1 MKWHDVLLNADI
13 TMTCEA
19 RKSGKAR
26 LTVNYYGDRN
36 GVVRKFM
43 EKGRIETQEVYDRG
57 VDED

>member
-1 MKWHDVLLNADI
+1 MKWHNILLNAD
-13 TMTCEA
+13 TDMTCIA

-43 EKGRIETQEVYDRG
+43 EKGVIETQEVYDKG
-57 VDED
+57 IDED